1 MDYARA
7 VLAENS
13 EADALFTAA
22 LDNASNMP
30 WHRARLQLAYGS
42 WLRRQRRSRESR
54 EFLRAA
60 RDAFDI
66 LGMSAWAQRAH
77 RELAASGERQQQ
89 PVTSSWAS
97 LTAQE
102 AQIAELAAQGK
113 SNREIGQELYMS
125 HRTVGAHLYHIFP
138 KLGITSRS
146 QLGRLLPAGQEAAP
160 DL

>member
-1 MDYARA
+1 
-7 VLAENS
+7 
-13 EADALFTAA
+13 
-22 LDNASNMP
+22 
-30 WHRARLQLAYGS
+30 
-42 WLRRQRRSRESR
+42 
-54 EFLRAA
+54 
-60 RDAFDI
+60 
-66 LGMSAWAQRAH
+66 MSAWAQRAH

-146 QLGRLLPAGQEAAP
+146 QLGRLLTAGQEAAP

>member
-1 MDYARA
+1 
-7 VLAENS
+7 
-13 EADALFTAA
+13 
-22 LDNASNMP
+22 
-30 WHRARLQLAYGS
+30 
-42 WLRRQRRSRESR
+42 
-54 EFLRAA
+54 
-60 RDAFDI
+60 
-66 LGMSAWAQRAH
+66 
-77 RELAASGERQQQ
+77 
-89 PVTSSWAS
+89 